1 MAAADAGAGPLQD
14 DGRGKDRSAAELV
27 ALLLPLRSHQTAL
40 TKAVGLGDVAREPGR
55 LIIQPK
61 TVRNFN
67 KRLKESNPL
76 SADAA
81 DPITAGMSV
90 LTCRPRGRC

>member
-14 DGRGKDRSAAELV
+14 DGRGIDRSAAELV
-27 ALLLPLRSHQTAL
+27 ALLPVRSDQTAL

-61 TVRNFN
+61 TVRYLN
-67 KRLKESNPL
+67 KRLKESNL
-76 SADAA
+76 
-81 DPITAGMSV
+81 SV
-90 LTCRPRGRC
+90 LMLLLSSPQHDRAHL